1 MIWIILS
8 KAWQH
13 LCLTGVALFFATLI
27 ALPTALLLTRSKHP
41 KVADYVIRAAALI
54 QTIPG
59 LAMIALIVVALA
71 ELRPYFSLPTTG
83 FLPAVCALTAYG
95 ILPILSDTYTGIKEV
110 NPTLVEVAKGMGM
123 TSKQILFLVE
133 IPTAIPFIMAGIR
146 ISAVWTIGMA
156 TLTSLIGSGG
166 LGDLIMQGLRSMHV
180 DLVLAGTIP
189 AALLAI
195 IFEVALTRIEK
206 WLSLEKQWTS

>member
-1 MIWIILS
+1 
-8 KAWQH
+8 
-13 LCLTGVALFFATLI
+13 
-27 ALPTALLLTRSKHP
+27 
-41 KVADYVIRAAALI
+41 
-54 QTIPG
+54 
-59 LAMIALIVVALA
+59 
-71 ELRPYFSLPTTG
+71 
-83 FLPAVCALTAYG
+83 
-95 ILPILSDTYTGIKEV
+95 
-110 NPTLVEVAKGMGM
+110 M

-156 TLTSLIGSGG
+156 TLTSIIGSGG